1 MNAHK
6 HDSRHPKGP
15 RRAAREAGFTL
26 IELMIVV
33 AIIGVLA
40 AIALP
45 RYQANAMRARQ
56 AEARELLHAVHMNQF
71 TFQAEQNRYGNTAAE
86 IGMETT
92 GVQKYALAFTNVT
105 QNTYT
110 ATVSANL
117 DSDATVDKWQ
127 MDETTPAPTHICDD
141 ITDTGAGC

>member
-1 MNAHK
+1 MKPQQHP
-6 HDSRHPKGP
+6 SRRPEGTP
-15 RRAAREAGFTL
+15 GLTREGGFTL

-45 RYQANAMRARQ
+45 RYQANAMRAKQ

-71 TFQAEQNRYGNTAAE
+71 TYQAEQNQFGLTANQ

-92 GVQKYALAFTNVT
+92 GVQHYTLVFTNVT

-117 DSDATVDKWQ
+117 DSDAILDKWQ
-127 MDETTPAPTHICDD
+127 MDETTPAPNHICDD
-141 ITDTGAGC
+141 ITDTGTGC